1 MFMSEDK
8 KIKDSYVLCIGG
20 MNVDKKVQLLENLV
34 LETSN
39 PVISSLSA
47 GGVSRNIAE
56 NLGRLGLSVKMLS
69 CAGEDENFAWLEKEA
84 KDIIDFSLVDRLPGK
99 MTSNYTAILDLEGDM
114 CLALADMTICE
125 EMTPEW
131 LSSHEE
137 AVKQAALVI
146 ADLNLPQETLEALIQ
161 LTNLEKI
168 PLAIIP
174 VSGPKMKRI
183 PDKLQGVSWIV
194 VNEDESKTRYGEHT
208 LSELATL
215 WQKDGVEN
223 IVITK
228 GTKCGVFADATGIVK
243 TFTPIKA
250 DCVQDVTGAGDSFS
264 SGVLYGAIKGASLEE
279 SIGYGLTN
287 SYYTVQAIETVRK
300 DLNAKSF
307 EKEYQQ
313 LKERGLS

>member
-1 MFMSEDK
+1 MSEDK
-8 KIKDSYVLCIGG
+8 KFKDSYVLCIGG

-39 PVISSLSA
+39 PVVSSLSA
-47 GGVSRNIAE
+47 GGVARNIAE
-56 NLGRLGLSVKMLS
+56 NLGRLGLPVKMLS
-69 CAGEDENFAWLEKEA
+69 VAGDDESFTWLKKEA
-84 KDIIDFSLVDRLPGK
+84 EDFIDFSFVDRLLGK
-99 MTSNYTAILDLEGDM
+99 MTSNYTAILDLQGDM

-125 EMTPEW
+125 EMTPKW
-131 LSSHEE
+131 LTLHKD
-137 AVKQAALVI
+137 AVIQAALVI
-146 ADLNLPQETLEALIQ
+146 ADLNLPQETIEALIQ
-161 LTNLEKI
+161 LTNQEKI

-174 VSGPKMKRI
+174 VSSPKMKRI
-183 PDKLQGVSWIV
+183 PDNLQGVTWIV
-194 VNEDESKTRYGEHT
+194 VNEDESMTRYGEHE
-208 LSELATL
+208 LPELATL
-215 WQKDGVEN
+215 WKKDGVEN

-228 GTKCGVFADATGIVK
+228 GTKCGVFADATGLVK

-250 DCVQDVTGAGDSFS
+250 EQVCDVTGAGDSFS
-264 SGVLYGAIKGASLEE
+264 SGVLYGALKGASLEN

>member
-1 MFMSEDK
+1 M
-8 KIKDSYVLCIGG
+8 
-20 MNVDKKVQLLENLV
+20 
-34 LETSN
+34 
-39 PVISSLSA
+39 
-47 GGVSRNIAE
+47 
-56 NLGRLGLSVKMLS
+56 LSV
-69 CAGEDENFAWLEKEA
+69 AGDDESFTWLEKEA
-84 KDIIDFSLVDRLPGK
+84 EDFIDFSLVDRLPGK

-114 CLALADMTICE
+114 CLALADMSICE

-131 LSSHEE
+131 LSSHENE
-137 AVKQAALVI
+137 VKQAALVI

-183 PDKLQGVSWIV
+183 PDKLHGVTWIV
-194 VNEDESKTRYGEHT
+194 VNADESRTRYGEHT

-228 GTKCGVFADATGIVK
+228 GTKCGVFADATGVVK

-250 DCVQDVTGAGDSFS
+250 DHVQDVTGAGDSFS
-264 SGVLYGAIKGASLEE
+264 SGVLYGALKGASLEE

>member
-8 KIKDSYVLCIGG
+8 KFKDSYVLCIGG

-39 PVISSLSA
+39 PVVSSISA

-69 CAGEDENFAWLEKEA
+69 VAGDDENFAWLEKET
-84 KDIIDFSLVDRLPGK
+84 KDIIDFSLVDRIPGK

-125 EMTPEW
+125 EMTPDW
-131 LSSHEE
+131 LSSHENE
-137 AVKQAALVI
+137 VKQASLVI
-146 ADLNLPQETLEALIQ
+146 ADLNLPQETLQALIE
-161 LTNLEKI
+161 LTSLEKI

-183 PDKLQGVSWIV
+183 PDNLQGVSWIV

-228 GTKCGVFADATGIVK
+228 GTKCGVFADSTGVVK

-250 DCVQDVTGAGDSFS
+250 DYVQDVTGAGDSFS
-264 SGVLYGAIKGASLEE
+264 SGVLYGALKGASLEE

-287 SYYTVQAIETVRK
+287 SYFTVQAIETVRK

-313 LKERGLS
+313 LKKRGLS

>member
-1 MFMSEDK
+1 MSEDK
-8 KIKDSYVLCIGG
+8 KFKDSYVLCIGG

-39 PVISSLSA
+39 PVVSSISA

-69 CAGEDENFAWLEKEA
+69 VAGDDENFAWLEKEI
-84 KDIIDFSLVDRLPGK
+84 KDIIDFSLVDRIPGK

-125 EMTPEW
+125 EMTPDW
-131 LSSHEE
+131 LSSHENE
-137 AVKQAALVI
+137 VKQASLVI
-146 ADLNLPQETLEALIQ
+146 ADLNLPQETLQALIE
-161 LTNLEKI
+161 LTSLEKI

-183 PDKLQGVSWIV
+183 PDNLQGVSWIV

-228 GTKCGVFADATGIVK
+228 GTKCGVFADSTGVVK

-250 DCVQDVTGAGDSFS
+250 DYVQDVTGAGDSFS
-264 SGVLYGAIKGASLEE
+264 SGVLYGALKGASLEE

-287 SYYTVQAIETVRK
+287 SYFTVQAIETVRK

-313 LKERGLS
+313 LKKRGLS

>member
-1 MFMSEDK
+1 M
-8 KIKDSYVLCIGG
+8 
-20 MNVDKKVQLLENLV
+20 
-34 LETSN
+34 
-39 PVISSLSA
+39 
-47 GGVSRNIAE
+47 
-56 NLGRLGLSVKMLS
+56 LSV
-69 CAGEDENFAWLEKEA
+69 AGDDESFTWLEKETEG
-84 KDIIDFSLVDRLPGK
+84 IIDFSLVDRLKGK
-99 MTSNYTAILDLEGDM
+99 TTSNYTAILDLQGDM
-114 CLALADMTICE
+114 CLALADMSICE

-131 LSSHEE
+131 LSSHKE
-137 AVKQAALVI
+137 AVKDAALVI
-146 ADLNLPQETLEALIQ
+146 ADLNLPQETLQALIQ
-161 LTNLEKI
+161 LTSLEKI

-183 PDKLQGVSWIV
+183 PDNLQGVTWIV
-194 VNEDESKTRYGEHT
+194 VNADESQTRYGEHT
-208 LSELATL
+208 LAELAAL

-228 GTKCGVFADATGIVK
+228 GTKCGVFADDTGVVK

-250 DCVQDVTGAGDSFS
+250 EQVCDVTGAGDSFS
-264 SGVLYGAIKGASLEE
+264 SGVLYGSLKGASLEE

-307 EKEYQQ
+307 EKEYKQ

>member
-8 KIKDSYVLCIGG
+8 KFKDSYVLCIGG

-39 PVISSLSA
+39 PVVSSLSA

-69 CAGEDENFAWLEKEA
+69 VAGDDENFAWLEKET
-84 KDIIDFSLVDRLPGK
+84 KDIIDFSLVDKLPGK

-131 LSSHEE
+131 LYSHEK
-137 AVKQAALVI
+137 AVKDAALVI
-146 ADLNLPQETLEALIQ
+146 ADLNLPQETLEALIK

-183 PDKLQGVSWIV
+183 PDNLQGVSLIV

-228 GTKCGVFADATGIVK
+228 GTKCGVFSDSTGVVK

-250 DCVQDVTGAGDSFS
+250 DHVQDVTGAGDSVS
-264 SGVLYGAIKGASLEE
+264 SGVLYGALKGASLEE

>member
-8 KIKDSYVLCIGG
+8 KFKDSYVLCIGG

-39 PVISSLSA
+39 PVVSSISA

-56 NLGRLGLSVKMLS
+56 NLGRLGVPVKMLS
-69 CAGEDENFAWLEKEA
+69 VAGDDENFAWLEKET
-84 KDIIDFSLVDRLPGK
+84 KDIIDFSLVDRIPGK

-125 EMTPEW
+125 EMTPDW
-131 LSSHEE
+131 LSSHENE
-137 AVKQAALVI
+137 VKQASLVI
-146 ADLNLPQETLEALIQ
+146 ADLNLPQETLQALIE
-161 LTNLEKI
+161 LTSLEKI

-183 PDKLQGVSWIV
+183 PDNLQGVSWIV

-208 LSELATL
+208 LSELANL

-228 GTKCGVFADATGIVK
+228 GTKCGVFADSTGVVK

-250 DCVQDVTGAGDSFS
+250 DYVQDVTGAGDSFS
-264 SGVLYGAIKGASLEE
+264 SGVLYGALKKASLEE

-287 SYYTVQAIETVRK
+287 SYFTVQDIETVRK

-313 LKERGLS
+313 LKKRGLS

>member
-1 MFMSEDK
+1 MSEDK
-8 KIKDSYVLCIGG
+8 KFKDSYVLCIGG

-39 PVISSLSA
+39 PVVSSLSA
-47 GGVSRNIAE
+47 GGVARNIAE
-56 NLGRLGLSVKMLS
+56 NLGRLGLPVKMLS
-69 CAGEDENFAWLEKEA
+69 VAGDDESFTWLEKEA
-84 KDIIDFSLVDRLPGK
+84 EDFIDFSFVDRLSGK
-99 MTSNYTAILDLEGDM
+99 ITSNYTAILDLQGDM

-125 EMTPEW
+125 EMTPKW
-131 LSSHEE
+131 LTSHKD

-146 ADLNLPQETLEALIQ
+146 ADLNLPQETLAALIQ
-161 LTNLEKI
+161 LTNEGKI

-183 PDKLQGVSWIV
+183 PDKLHGVTWIV
-194 VNEDESKTRYGEHT
+194 VNEDESKTRYGEHE
-208 LSELATL
+208 LPELATL
-215 WQKDGVEN
+215 WQRDGVEN

-228 GTKCGVFADATGIVK
+228 GTKCGVFADVTGIVK

-250 DCVQDVTGAGDSFS
+250 EQVCDVTGAGDSFS
-264 SGVLYGAIKGASLEE
+264 SGVLYGTLKGASLEE

>member
-1 MFMSEDK
+1 MSEDK
-8 KIKDSYVLCIGG
+8 KFKDSYVLCIGG

-39 PVISSLSA
+39 PVVSSLSA

-56 NLGRLGLSVKMLS
+56 NLGRLGVPVKMLS
-69 CAGEDENFAWLEKEA
+69 VAGDDESFTWLEKETEG
-84 KDIIDFSLVDRLPGK
+84 IIEFSLVDRLKGK
-99 MTSNYTAILDLEGDM
+99 TTSNYTAILDLQGDM
-114 CLALADMTICE
+114 CLALADMSICE
-125 EMTPEW
+125 EMTPDW
-131 LSSHEE
+131 LISHEE
-137 AVKQAALVI
+137 AVKQASLVI
-146 ADLNLPQETLEALIQ
+146 ADLNLPQETLQALIQ
-161 LTNLEKI
+161 LTSLEKI

-183 PDKLQGVSWIV
+183 PDDLQGVTWIV
-194 VNEDESKTRYGEHT
+194 VNADESRTRYGEHT
-208 LSELATL
+208 LAELATL

-228 GTKCGVFADATGIVK
+228 GTKCGVFADATGVVK

-250 DCVQDVTGAGDSFS
+250 EHVCDVTGAGDSFS
-264 SGVLYGAIKGASLEE
+264 SVVLYGALKGARLEE

>member
-1 MFMSEDK
+1 MSEDK
-8 KIKDSYVLCIGG
+8 KFKDSYVLCIGG

-39 PVISSLSA
+39 PVVSSISA

-69 CAGEDENFAWLEKEA
+69 VAGDDENFAWLEKET
-84 KDIIDFSLVDRLPGK
+84 KDIIDFSLVDRIPGK

-125 EMTPEW
+125 EMTPDW
-131 LSSHEE
+131 LSSHENE
-137 AVKQAALVI
+137 VKQASLVI
-146 ADLNLPQETLEALIQ
+146 ADLNLPQETLQALIE
-161 LTNLEKI
+161 LTSLEKI

-183 PDKLQGVSWIV
+183 PDNLQGVSWIV

-228 GTKCGVFADATGIVK
+228 GTKCGVFADSTGVVK

-250 DCVQDVTGAGDSFS
+250 DYVQDVTGAGDSFS
-264 SGVLYGAIKGASLEE
+264 SGVLYGALKGASLEE

-287 SYYTVQAIETVRK
+287 SYFTVQAIETVRK

-313 LKERGLS
+313 LKKRGLS

>member
-1 MFMSEDK
+1 M
-8 KIKDSYVLCIGG
+8 V
-20 MNVDKKVQLLENLV
+20 
-34 LETSN
+34 
-39 PVISSLSA
+39 SSLSA

-56 NLGRLGLSVKMLS
+56 NLGRLGLPVKMLS
-69 CAGEDENFAWLEKEA
+69 VAGDDENFAWLEKET

-125 EMTPEW
+125 EMTPSW
-131 LSSHEE
+131 LASHENE
-137 AVKQAALVI
+137 VKQASLVI
-146 ADLNLPQETLEALIQ
+146 ADLNLPQETLEALIK

-183 PDKLQGVSWIV
+183 PDNLQGVSWIV

-228 GTKCGVFADATGIVK
+228 GTKCGVFADSTGVVQ

-250 DCVQDVTGAGDSFS
+250 DHVQDVTGAGDSFS
-264 SGVLYGAIKGASLEE
+264 SGVLYGALKGASFEE

>member
-1 MFMSEDK
+1 MK
-8 KIKDSYVLCIGG
+8 K
-20 MNVDKKVQLLENLV
+20 
-34 LETSN
+34 
-39 PVISSLSA
+39 
-47 GGVSRNIAE
+47 
-56 NLGRLGLSVKMLS
+56 
-69 CAGEDENFAWLEKEA
+69 
-84 KDIIDFSLVDRLPGK
+84 
-99 MTSNYTAILDLEGDM
+99 
-114 CLALADMTICE
+114 
-125 EMTPEW
+125 
-131 LSSHEE
+131 
-137 AVKQAALVI
+137 AALVI
-146 ADLNLPQETLEALIQ
+146 ADLNLPQETLAALIQ
-161 LTNLEKI
+161 LTNEGKI

-183 PDKLQGVSWIV
+183 PDNLQGVTWIV
-194 VNEDESKTRYGEHT
+194 VNEDESKTRYGEHE
-208 LSELATL
+208 LPELATL

-228 GTKCGVFADATGIVK
+228 GTKCGVFADVTGIVK

-250 DCVQDVTGAGDSFS
+250 EQVCDVTGAGDSFS
-264 SGVLYGAIKGASLEE
+264 SGVLYGALKGASLEE

>member
-1 MFMSEDK
+1 MSEEK
-8 KIKDSYVLCIGG
+8 NFKDFYVLCIGG

-69 CAGEDENFAWLEKEA
+69 VAGDDENFAWLEKET
-84 KDIIDFSLVDRLPGK
+84 KDIIDFSLVDRIPGK

-125 EMTPEW
+125 EMTPDW
-131 LSSHEE
+131 LSSHENE
-137 AVKQAALVI
+137 VKQASLVI
-146 ADLNLPQETLEALIQ
+146 ADLNLPQETLQALIE
-161 LTNLEKI
+161 LTSLEKI

-183 PDKLQGVSWIV
+183 PDNLQGVSWIV

-228 GTKCGVFADATGIVK
+228 GTKCGVFADSTGVVK

-250 DCVQDVTGAGDSFS
+250 DYVQDVTGAGDSFS
-264 SGVLYGAIKGASLEE
+264 SGVLYGALKGASLEE

-287 SYYTVQAIETVRK
+287 SYFTVQAIETVRK

-313 LKERGLS
+313 LKKRGLS

>member
-1 MFMSEDK
+1 MKEKLHHPPFIEPFCKRRGMFMSEDK
-8 KIKDSYVLCIGG
+8 KFKDSYVLCIGG

-39 PVISSLSA
+39 PVVSSLSA

-56 NLGRLGLSVKMLS
+56 NLGRLGLPVKMLS
-69 CAGEDENFAWLEKEA
+69 VAGDDENFAWLEKET

-131 LSSHEE
+131 LSSHENE
-137 AVKQAALVI
+137 VKQASLVI
-146 ADLNLPQETLEALIQ
+146 ADLNLPQETIEALIK

-183 PDKLQGVSWIV
+183 PENLQGVSWIV

-228 GTKCGVFADATGIVK
+228 GTKCGVFADSTGVVK
-243 TFTPIKA
+243 PFTPIKA
-250 DCVQDVTGAGDSFS
+250 DHVQDVTGAGDSFS
-264 SGVLYGAIKGASLEE
+264 SGVLYVA
-279 SIGYGLTN
+279 
-287 SYYTVQAIETVRK
+287 
-300 DLNAKSF
+300 
-307 EKEYQQ
+307 
-313 LKERGLS
+313 LK

>member
-1 MFMSEDK
+1 MSEEK
-8 KIKDSYVLCIGG
+8 NFKDSYVLCIGG

-39 PVISSLSA
+39 PVVSSLSA

-56 NLGRLGLSVKMLS
+56 NLGRLGVPVKMLS
-69 CAGEDENFAWLEKEA
+69 VAGDDESFTWLEKETEG
-84 KDIIDFSLVDRLPGK
+84 IIEFSLVDRLKGK
-99 MTSNYTAILDLEGDM
+99 TTSNYTAILDLHGDM
-114 CLALADMTICE
+114 CLALADMSICE
-125 EMTPEW
+125 EMTPDW
-131 LSSHEE
+131 LISHEE
-137 AVKQAALVI
+137 AVKQACLVI
-146 ADLNLPQETLEALIQ
+146 ADLNLPQETLQALIQ
-161 LTNLEKI
+161 LTSLEKI

-183 PDKLQGVSWIV
+183 PDDLQGVTWIV
-194 VNEDESKTRYGEHT
+194 VNADESRTRYGEHT
-208 LSELATL
+208 LAELATL
-215 WQKDGVEN
+215 WQ
-223 IVITK
+223 
-228 GTKCGVFADATGIVK
+228 K

-250 DCVQDVTGAGDSFS
+250 DHVQDVTGAGDSFS
-264 SGVLYGAIKGASLEE
+264 SGVLYGALKGASLEE

>member
-1 MFMSEDK
+1 MSEDK
-8 KIKDSYVLCIGG
+8 KFKDSYVLCIGG

-39 PVISSLSA
+39 PVVSSISA

-69 CAGEDENFAWLEKEA
+69 VAGDDENFAWLEKEI
-84 KDIIDFSLVDRLPGK
+84 KDIIDFSLVDRIPGK

-125 EMTPEW
+125 EMTPDW
-131 LSSHEE
+131 LSSHENE
-137 AVKQAALVI
+137 VKQASLVI
-146 ADLNLPQETLEALIQ
+146 ADLNLPQETLQALIE
-161 LTNLEKI
+161 LTSLEKI

-183 PDKLQGVSWIV
+183 PDNLQGVSWIV

-228 GTKCGVFADATGIVK
+228 GTKCGVFADSTGVVK

-250 DCVQDVTGAGDSFS
+250 DYVQDVTGAGDSFS
-264 SGVLYGAIKGASLEE
+264 SGVLYGALKGASLEE

-287 SYYTVQAIETVRK
+287 SYFTVQAIETVRK